1 MTQSEHPRVIFR
13 RSIEHGN
20 LLVAEST
27 LRGEMPRPTLG
38 ELLELTILIAHKA
51 PHRHGRVAARW
62 LLRFLEQATDA
73 TIEDAI
79 FAAACLA
86 SLAGSHHADAA
97 SALRAMTEQVSSRAG
112 ADHVR

>member
-20 LLVAEST
+20 LLVAEAT
-27 LRGEMPRPTLG
+27 LRAEIPRPTLG

-62 LLRFLEQATDA
+62 LVRFLEQAADA
-73 TIEDAI
+73 TIEDA
-79 FAAACLA
+79 ALATACLG
-86 SLAGSHHADAA
+86 SLAGPHHADAA
-97 SALRAMTEQVSSRAG
+97 SALRAMAEQASSRAG
-112 ADHVR
+112 ADRVP